1 MARKLWDEYPL
12 IRKPGHPMADK
23 QGFVPKRLMFQN
35 EAVFYVISDN
45 LGQDLEHHGYSDSR
59 TTSSKSQFRRWTKE
73 AGLVE
78 KGNDRQRSER
88 RLGSPTQDVVRDVAI
103 ATNMVK
109 NGYVPR
115 LKQFE
120 GN

>member
-1 MARKLWDEYPL
+1 MARATFVM
-12 IRKPGHPMADK
+12 RKGRLVRKDRAQNLQSNGPM
-23 QGFVPKRLMFQN
+23 
-35 EAVFYVISDN
+35 VISDD
-45 LGQDLEHHGYSDSR
+45 LGGDLEHHGYSDGRS
-59 TTSSKSQFRRWTKE
+59 TASKSQFRRWTKE

-88 RLGSPTQDVVRDVAI
+88 RLGSLTQDVVRDVAI